1 MELDLS
7 IMLILIVSGVI
18 VGAINTLA
26 GGGSVVTVTMFT
38 ALGLP
43 ITIANGT
50 NRIAVFLQNFTATIS
65 FLRQGAFNIR
75 HGLLLSVPVII
86 GNIAGSL
93 VATQINDSIF
103 KICFGVILVIILF
116 YLIFDSRIKIK
127 EGHNLD
133 IKPWHYILFLGI
145 GFYGGYI
152 YIGIGYLILAI
163 TLWAMRM
170 DIMTA
175 NAIKNFVIFV
185 ATPFSLAVFIINGQ
199 IDYLFGIPHGVG
211 NIIGSFLACIGSLLY
226 FSSYQSVVP
235 TSGAMPGLK
244 AFVAAVFGGI
254 GSIPGAMIGGIL
266 IGVIEILGRAY
277 ISPQLADAIVFAVL
291 ILVLMIKPTG
301 ILGKKINEKV

>member
-1 MELDLS
+1 LLLLSCEIGKVMELDLG
-7 IMLILIVSGVI
+7 ITLILVVSGII

-50 NRIAVFLQNFTATIS
+50 NRIAVFLQNFTATIT
-65 FLRQGAFNIR
+65 FLRKGAFNLK

-93 VATQINDSIF
+93 VATHINDSIF
-103 KICFGVILVIILF
+103 KICFGVILVIILL

-133 IKPWHYILFLGI
+133 IKPWHYLLFLGI

-185 ATPFSLAVFIINGQ
+185 ATPFSLAVFMINGQ

-211 NIIGSFLACIGSLLY
+211 NIIGSFLASHYAAHLGKGFI
-226 FSSYQSVVP
+226 
-235 TSGAMPGLK
+235 K
-244 AFVAAVFGGI
+244 AFT
-254 GSIPGAMIGGIL
+254 L
-266 IGVIEILGRAY
+266 II
-277 ISPQLADAIVFAVL
+277 VL
-291 ILVLMIKPTG
+291 ICFADLVGLISLHDIFAGMMATVC
-301 ILGKKINEKV
+301 E

>member
-1 MELDLS
+1 MELDLC
-7 IMLILIVSGVI
+7 ITIILIVSGVI

-50 NRIAVFLQNFTATIS
+50 NRIAVFLQNLTATIN
-65 FLRQGAFNIR
+65 FLRKGVFNLK
-75 HGLLLSVPVII
+75 HGLLLSIPVII
-86 GNIAGSL
+86 GNVVGSL
-93 VATQINDSIF
+93 VATKIDDRIF
-103 KICFGVILVIILF
+103 RICFGVILVIILI

-127 EGHNLD
+127 EGHNLE
-133 IKPWHYILFLGI
+133 IKPWHYLLFLGI

-185 ATPFSLAVFIINGQ
+185 ATPFSLAVFVINGQ
-199 IDYLFGIPHGVG
+199 IDYLFGIPHGIG
-211 NIIGSFLACIGSLLY
+211 NIIGSYLASHYASHLGK
-226 FSSYQSVVP
+226 
-235 TSGAMPGLK
+235 G
-244 AFVAAVFGGI
+244 
-254 GSIPGAMIGGIL
+254 MIKGFTL
-266 IGVIEILGRAY
+266 VI
-277 ISPQLADAIVFAVL
+277 VL
-291 ILVLMIKPTG
+291 ICFADLLGIISLHDIFAQLMTRVC
-301 ILGKKINEKV
+301 E

>member
-1 MELDLS
+1 MLFLSCEIGKVMELDLS
-7 IMLILIVSGVI
+7 ITLILIVSGII

-50 NRIAVFLQNFTATIS
+50 NRIAVFLQNFTATIT
-65 FLRQGAFNIR
+65 FLRKGAFNLKQ
-75 HGLLLSVPVII
+75 GLMLSVPVIL

-93 VATQINDSIF
+93 VATHINDNIF
-103 KICFGVILVIILF
+103 KICFGVILVIILL

-133 IKPWHYILFLGI
+133 IKPWHYLLFLGI

-211 NIIGSFLACIGSLLY
+211 NIIGSFLASHYAAHLGKGFI
-226 FSSYQSVVP
+226 
-235 TSGAMPGLK
+235 K
-244 AFVAAVFGGI
+244 AFT
-254 GSIPGAMIGGIL
+254 L
-266 IGVIEILGRAY
+266 II
-277 ISPQLADAIVFAVL
+277 VL
-291 ILVLMIKPTG
+291 ICFADLVGLLSLHDIFAQMMTTVC
-301 ILGKKINEKV
+301 E

>member
-1 MELDLS
+1 MLFLSCEIGKVMELDLS
-7 IMLILIVSGVI
+7 ITLILIVSGII

-38 ALGLP
+38 ALGLL

-50 NRIAVFLQNFTATIS
+50 NRIAVFLQNFTATIT
-65 FLRQGAFNIR
+65 FLRKGAFNLKQ
-75 HGLLLSVPVII
+75 GLMLSVPVIL

-93 VATQINDSIF
+93 VATHINDNIF
-103 KICFGVILVIILF
+103 KICFGIILVIILL

-133 IKPWHYILFLGI
+133 IKPWHYLLFLGI

-211 NIIGSFLACIGSLLY
+211 NIIGSFLASHYAAHLGKGFI
-226 FSSYQSVVP
+226 
-235 TSGAMPGLK
+235 K
-244 AFVAAVFGGI
+244 AFT
-254 GSIPGAMIGGIL
+254 L
-266 IGVIEILGRAY
+266 II
-277 ISPQLADAIVFAVL
+277 VL
-291 ILVLMIKPTG
+291 ICFADLVGLLSLHDIFAQMMTTVC
-301 ILGKKINEKV
+301 E

>member
-1 MELDLS
+1 MLLLSCEIGKVMELDLS
-7 IMLILIVSGVI
+7 ITLILVISGII

-50 NRIAVFLQNFTATIS
+50 NRIAVFLQNFTATIT
-65 FLRQGAFNIR
+65 FLRKGAFNLK
-75 HGLLLSVPVII
+75 HGLLLSVPVIV

-93 VATQINDSIF
+93 VATHINDSVF
-103 KICFGVILVIILF
+103 KLCFGVILVIILL

-133 IKPWHYILFLGI
+133 IKPWHYLLFLGI

-211 NIIGSFLACIGSLLY
+211 NIIGSFLASHYAAHLGKGFI
-226 FSSYQSVVP
+226 
-235 TSGAMPGLK
+235 K
-244 AFVAAVFGGI
+244 AFT
-254 GSIPGAMIGGIL
+254 L
-266 IGVIEILGRAY
+266 II
-277 ISPQLADAIVFAVL
+277 VL
-291 ILVLMIKPTG
+291 ICFADLVGLISLHDIFAGMMTTVC
-301 ILGKKINEKV
+301 E

>member
-1 MELDLS
+1 MLFLSCEIGKVMELDLS
-7 IMLILIVSGVI
+7 ITLILIVSGII

-50 NRIAVFLQNFTATIS
+50 NRIAVFLQNFTATIT
-65 FLRQGAFNIR
+65 FLRKGAFNLKQ
-75 HGLLLSVPVII
+75 GLMLSVPVIL

-93 VATQINDSIF
+93 VATHINDSLF
-103 KICFGVILVIILF
+103 KICFGVILVIILL

-127 EGHNLD
+127 EGHNLE
-133 IKPWHYILFLGI
+133 IKPWHYLLFLGI

-211 NIIGSFLACIGSLLY
+211 NIIGSFLASHYAAHLGKGFI
-226 FSSYQSVVP
+226 
-235 TSGAMPGLK
+235 K
-244 AFVAAVFGGI
+244 AFT
-254 GSIPGAMIGGIL
+254 L
-266 IGVIEILGRAY
+266 II
-277 ISPQLADAIVFAVL
+277 VL
-291 ILVLMIKPTG
+291 ICFADLVGLLSLHDIFAQMMTTVC
-301 ILGKKINEKV
+301 E

>member
-1 MELDLS
+1 LLLLSCEIGKVMELDLS
-7 IMLILIVSGVI
+7 ITLILVISGII

-50 NRIAVFLQNFTATIS
+50 NRIAVFLQNFTATIT
-65 FLRQGAFNIR
+65 FLRKGAFNLK

-93 VATQINDSIF
+93 VATHINDSVF
-103 KICFGVILVIILF
+103 KICFGVILVIILL

-133 IKPWHYILFLGI
+133 IKPWHYLLFLGI

-211 NIIGSFLACIGSLLY
+211 NIIGSFLASHYAAHLGKGFI
-226 FSSYQSVVP
+226 
-235 TSGAMPGLK
+235 K
-244 AFVAAVFGGI
+244 AFT
-254 GSIPGAMIGGIL
+254 L
-266 IGVIEILGRAY
+266 II
-277 ISPQLADAIVFAVL
+277 VL
-291 ILVLMIKPTG
+291 ICFADLVGLLSLHDIFAQMMTTVC
-301 ILGKKINEKV
+301 E

>member
-1 MELDLS
+1 MKTLQLSEIFAIFEIFIRKSMELDLG
-7 IMLILIVSGVI
+7 ITIILIVSGII

-50 NRIAVFLQNFTATIS
+50 NRIAVFLQNFTATIN
-65 FLRQGAFNIR
+65 FLRKRTFDLKQ
-75 HGLLLSVPVII
+75 GLLLSVPVII
-86 GNIAGSL
+86 GNIVGSL
-93 VATQINDSIF
+93 VATNIDDRVF
-103 KICFGVILVIILF
+103 KICFGVILVVILL
-116 YLIFDSRIKIK
+116 YLIFDNYIKIK
-127 EGHNLD
+127 EGHNFS
-133 IKPWHYILFLGI
+133 IKPWHYLLFLGI

-211 NIIGSFLACIGSLLY
+211 NIIGSFLASHYASHLGKRFIKI
-226 FSSYQSVVP
+226 F
-235 TSGAMPGLK
+235 T
-244 AFVAAVFGGI
+244 
-254 GSIPGAMIGGIL
+254 L
-266 IGVIEILGRAY
+266 II
-277 ISPQLADAIVFAVL
+277 VL
-291 ILVLMIKPTG
+291 ICFADLVGLLSLHNIFENMMTTVCK
-301 ILGKKINEKV
+301 

>member
-7 IMLILIVSGVI
+7 ITLILVVSGI
-18 VGAINTLA
+18 LVGAINTLA

-50 NRIAVFLQNFTATIS
+50 NRIAVFLQNFTATIT
-65 FLRQGAFNIR
+65 FLRKGAFNLK

-86 GNIAGSL
+86 GNVAGSL
-93 VATQINDSIF
+93 VATHINDSVF
-103 KICFGVILVIILF
+103 KICFGVILVVILL

-133 IKPWHYILFLGI
+133 IKPWHYLLFLGI

-185 ATPFSLAVFIINGQ
+185 ATPFSLAVFMINGQ

-211 NIIGSFLACIGSLLY
+211 NIIGSFLASHYAAHLGKGFI
-226 FSSYQSVVP
+226 
-235 TSGAMPGLK
+235 K
-244 AFVAAVFGGI
+244 AFT
-254 GSIPGAMIGGIL
+254 L
-266 IGVIEILGRAY
+266 II
-277 ISPQLADAIVFAVL
+277 VL
-291 ILVLMIKPTG
+291 ICFADLVGLISLHDIFAGMMTTVC
-301 ILGKKINEKV
+301 E

>member
-1 MELDLS
+1 MLLLSCEIGKVMELDLS
-7 IMLILIVSGVI
+7 ITLILVISGII

-50 NRIAVFLQNFTATIS
+50 NRIAVFLQNFTATIT
-65 FLRQGAFNIR
+65 FLRKGAFNLK

-93 VATQINDSIF
+93 VATHINDSVF
-103 KICFGVILVIILF
+103 KICFGVILVIILL

-133 IKPWHYILFLGI
+133 IKPWHYLLFLGI

-211 NIIGSFLACIGSLLY
+211 NIIGSFLASHYAAHLGKGFI
-226 FSSYQSVVP
+226 
-235 TSGAMPGLK
+235 K
-244 AFVAAVFGGI
+244 AFT
-254 GSIPGAMIGGIL
+254 L
-266 IGVIEILGRAY
+266 II
-277 ISPQLADAIVFAVL
+277 VL
-291 ILVLMIKPTG
+291 ICFADLVGLLSLHDIFAQMMTTVC
-301 ILGKKINEKV
+301 E

>member
-7 IMLILIVSGVI
+7 ITIILIVSGVI

-50 NRIAVFLQNFTATIS
+50 NRIAVFLQNLTATIN
-65 FLRQGAFNIR
+65 FLRKGVFNLK
-75 HGLLLSVPVII
+75 HGLLLSIPVII
-86 GNIAGSL
+86 GNVVGSL
-93 VATQINDSIF
+93 VATKIDDRIF
-103 KICFGVILVIILF
+103 RICFGVILVIILI

-127 EGHNLD
+127 EGHNLE
-133 IKPWHYILFLGI
+133 IKPWHYLLFLGI

-163 TLWAMRM
+163 TLWATRM

-185 ATPFSLAVFIINGQ
+185 ATPFSLAVFVINGQ
-199 IDYLFGIPHGVG
+199 IDYLFGIPHGIG
-211 NIIGSFLACIGSLLY
+211 NIIGSYLASHYASHLGK
-226 FSSYQSVVP
+226 
-235 TSGAMPGLK
+235 G
-244 AFVAAVFGGI
+244 
-254 GSIPGAMIGGIL
+254 MIKGFTL
-266 IGVIEILGRAY
+266 VI
-277 ISPQLADAIVFAVL
+277 VL
-291 ILVLMIKPTG
+291 ICFADLLGIISLHDIFAQLMTRVC
-301 ILGKKINEKV
+301 E

>member
-1 MELDLS
+1 MELNLDLS
-7 IMLILIVSGVI
+7 ITIILVVSGII

-50 NRIAVFLQNFTATIS
+50 NRIAVFFQNFTATIN
-65 FLRQGAFNIR
+65 FIRRGAFNLR
-75 HGLLLSVPVII
+75 HGLLLSIPVII

-93 VATQINDSIF
+93 VATHINDSVF
-103 KICFGVILVIILF
+103 RICFGVILVIILL
-116 YLIFDSRIKIK
+116 YLIFDRYIKIK
-127 EGHNLD
+127 EGSNID
-133 IKPWHYILFLGI
+133 IKPWHYLLFLGI

-185 ATPFSLAVFIINGQ
+185 ATPFSLAVFMINGQ

-211 NIIGSFLACIGSLLY
+211 NIIGSYLASHYAVYLGKGFI
-226 FSSYQSVVP
+226 
-235 TSGAMPGLK
+235 K
-244 AFVAAVFGGI
+244 AFTLIIVIICFAD
-254 GSIPGAMIGGIL
+254 L
-266 IGVIEILGRAY
+266 IGVISLHDL
-277 ISPQLADAIVFAVL
+277 LANMMTTVC
-291 ILVLMIKPTG
+291 
-301 ILGKKINEKV
+301 N

>member
-1 MELDLS
+1 MELDLG
-7 IMLILIVSGVI
+7 ITLILVVSGII

-50 NRIAVFLQNFTATIS
+50 NRIAVFLQNFTATIT
-65 FLRQGAFNIR
+65 FLRKGAFNLK

-93 VATQINDSIF
+93 VATHINDSIF
-103 KICFGVILVIILF
+103 KICFGVILVIILL

-133 IKPWHYILFLGI
+133 IKPWHYLLFLGI

-185 ATPFSLAVFIINGQ
+185 ATPFSLAVFMINGQ

-211 NIIGSFLACIGSLLY
+211 NIIGSFLASHYAAHLGKGFI
-226 FSSYQSVVP
+226 
-235 TSGAMPGLK
+235 K
-244 AFVAAVFGGI
+244 AFT
-254 GSIPGAMIGGIL
+254 L
-266 IGVIEILGRAY
+266 II
-277 ISPQLADAIVFAVL
+277 VL
-291 ILVLMIKPTG
+291 ICFADLVGLISLYDIFAGMMATVC
-301 ILGKKINEKV
+301 E

>member
-1 MELDLS
+1 MLLLSCEIGKVMELDLS
-7 IMLILIVSGVI
+7 ITLILVISGII

-50 NRIAVFLQNFTATIS
+50 NRIAVFLQNFTATIT
-65 FLRQGAFNIR
+65 FLRKGAFNLK
-75 HGLLLSVPVII
+75 HGLLLSVPVIV

-93 VATQINDSIF
+93 VATHINDSVF
-103 KICFGVILVIILF
+103 KICFGVILVIILL

-133 IKPWHYILFLGI
+133 IKPWHYLLFLGI

-211 NIIGSFLACIGSLLY
+211 NIIGSFLASHYAAHLGKGFI
-226 FSSYQSVVP
+226 
-235 TSGAMPGLK
+235 K
-244 AFVAAVFGGI
+244 AFT
-254 GSIPGAMIGGIL
+254 L
-266 IGVIEILGRAY
+266 II
-277 ISPQLADAIVFAVL
+277 VL
-291 ILVLMIKPTG
+291 ICFADLVGLLSLHDIFAQMMTTVC
-301 ILGKKINEKV
+301 E

>member
-1 MELDLS
+1 MLLLSCEIGKVMELDLG
-7 IMLILIVSGVI
+7 ITLILVVSGII

-50 NRIAVFLQNFTATIS
+50 NRIAVFLQNFTATIT
-65 FLRQGAFNIR
+65 FLRKGAFNLK

-93 VATQINDSIF
+93 VATHINDSIF
-103 KICFGVILVIILF
+103 KICFGVILVIILL

-133 IKPWHYILFLGI
+133 IKPWHYLLFLGI

-185 ATPFSLAVFIINGQ
+185 ATPFSLAVFMINGQ

-211 NIIGSFLACIGSLLY
+211 NIIGSFLASHYAAHLGKGFI
-226 FSSYQSVVP
+226 
-235 TSGAMPGLK
+235 K
-244 AFVAAVFGGI
+244 AFT
-254 GSIPGAMIGGIL
+254 L
-266 IGVIEILGRAY
+266 II
-277 ISPQLADAIVFAVL
+277 VL
-291 ILVLMIKPTG
+291 ICFADLVGLISLHDIFAGMMATVC
-301 ILGKKINEKV
+301 E

>member
-1 MELDLS
+1 MLLLSCEIGKVMELDLG
-7 IMLILIVSGVI
+7 ITLILVISGII

-50 NRIAVFLQNFTATIS
+50 NRIAVFLQNFTATIT
-65 FLRQGAFNIR
+65 FLRKGTFNLK

-93 VATQINDSIF
+93 VATHINDSIF
-103 KICFGVILVIILF
+103 KICFGVILVIILL

-133 IKPWHYILFLGI
+133 IKPWHYLLFLGI

-185 ATPFSLAVFIINGQ
+185 ATPFSLAVFMINGQ

-211 NIIGSFLACIGSLLY
+211 NIIGSFLASHYAAHLGKGFI
-226 FSSYQSVVP
+226 
-235 TSGAMPGLK
+235 K
-244 AFVAAVFGGI
+244 AFT
-254 GSIPGAMIGGIL
+254 L
-266 IGVIEILGRAY
+266 II
-277 ISPQLADAIVFAVL
+277 VL
-291 ILVLMIKPTG
+291 ICFADLVGLISLHDIFAGMMATVC
-301 ILGKKINEKV
+301 E

>member
-7 IMLILIVSGVI
+7 ITIILIVSGII

-50 NRIAVFLQNFTATIS
+50 NRIAVFLQNLTATIT
-65 FLRQGAFNIR
+65 FLRKGAFNLK

-93 VATQINDSIF
+93 VATHIDDRIF
-103 KICFGVILVIILF
+103 KICFGVILVIILL
-116 YLIFDSRIKIK
+116 YLIFDSYIKIK

-133 IKPWHYILFLGI
+133 IKPWHYLLFLGI

-211 NIIGSFLACIGSLLY
+211 NIIGSFLASHYASHLGKGFI
-226 FSSYQSVVP
+226 
-235 TSGAMPGLK
+235 K
-244 AFVAAVFGGI
+244 AFT
-254 GSIPGAMIGGIL
+254 L
-266 IGVIEILGRAY
+266 II
-277 ISPQLADAIVFAVL
+277 VL
-291 ILVLMIKPTG
+291 ICFADLVGLLSLHDIFEQMMTTVC
-301 ILGKKINEKV
+301 E

>member
-1 MELDLS
+1 MLLLSCEIGKVMELDLS
-7 IMLILIVSGVI
+7 ITLILVISGII

-50 NRIAVFLQNFTATIS
+50 NRIAVFLQNFTATIT
-65 FLRQGAFNIR
+65 FLRKGVFNLK
-75 HGLLLSVPVII
+75 HGLLLSVPVIV

-93 VATQINDSIF
+93 VATHINDSVF
-103 KICFGVILVIILF
+103 KICFGVILVIILL

-133 IKPWHYILFLGI
+133 IKPWHYLLFLGI

-211 NIIGSFLACIGSLLY
+211 NIIGSFLASHYAAHLGKGFI
-226 FSSYQSVVP
+226 
-235 TSGAMPGLK
+235 K
-244 AFVAAVFGGI
+244 AFT
-254 GSIPGAMIGGIL
+254 L
-266 IGVIEILGRAY
+266 II
-277 ISPQLADAIVFAVL
+277 VL
-291 ILVLMIKPTG
+291 ICFADLVGLISLHDIFAGMMTTVC
-301 ILGKKINEKV
+301 E

>member
-1 MELDLS
+1 MLFLSCEIGKVMELDLS
-7 IMLILIVSGVI
+7 ITLILIVSGII

-50 NRIAVFLQNFTATIS
+50 NRIAVFLQNFTATIT
-65 FLRQGAFNIR
+65 FLRKGAFNLKQ
-75 HGLLLSVPVII
+75 GLMLSVPVIL

-93 VATQINDSIF
+93 VATHINDSLF
-103 KICFGVILVIILF
+103 KICFGVILVIILL

-133 IKPWHYILFLGI
+133 IKPWHYLLFLGI

-211 NIIGSFLACIGSLLY
+211 NIIGSFLASHYAAHLGKGFI
-226 FSSYQSVVP
+226 
-235 TSGAMPGLK
+235 K
-244 AFVAAVFGGI
+244 AFT
-254 GSIPGAMIGGIL
+254 L
-266 IGVIEILGRAY
+266 II
-277 ISPQLADAIVFAVL
+277 VL
-291 ILVLMIKPTG
+291 ICFADLVGLLSLHDIFAQMMTTVC
-301 ILGKKINEKV
+301 E

>member
-1 MELDLS
+1 MLFLSCEIGKVMELDLS
-7 IMLILIVSGVI
+7 ITLILIVSGII

-50 NRIAVFLQNFTATIS
+50 NRIAVFLQNFTATIT
-65 FLRQGAFNIR
+65 FLRKGAFNLKQ
-75 HGLLLSVPVII
+75 GLMLSVPVIL

-93 VATQINDSIF
+93 VATHINDNIF
-103 KICFGVILVIILF
+103 KICFGIILVIILL

-133 IKPWHYILFLGI
+133 IKPWHYLLFLGI

-211 NIIGSFLACIGSLLY
+211 NIIGSFLASHYAAHLGKGFI
-226 FSSYQSVVP
+226 
-235 TSGAMPGLK
+235 K
-244 AFVAAVFGGI
+244 AFT
-254 GSIPGAMIGGIL
+254 L
-266 IGVIEILGRAY
+266 II
-277 ISPQLADAIVFAVL
+277 VL
-291 ILVLMIKPTG
+291 ICFADLVGLLSLHDIFAQMMTTVC
-301 ILGKKINEKV
+301 E

>member
-1 MELDLS
+1 MLLLSCEIGKVMELDLG
-7 IMLILIVSGVI
+7 ITLILVISGII

-50 NRIAVFLQNFTATIS
+50 NRIAVFLQNFTATIT
-65 FLRQGAFNIR
+65 FLRKGAFNLK

-93 VATQINDSIF
+93 VATHINDSIF
-103 KICFGVILVIILF
+103 KICFGVILVIILL

-133 IKPWHYILFLGI
+133 IKPWHYLLFLGI

-185 ATPFSLAVFIINGQ
+185 ATPFSLAVFMINGQ

-211 NIIGSFLACIGSLLY
+211 NIIGSFLASHYAAHLGKGFI
-226 FSSYQSVVP
+226 
-235 TSGAMPGLK
+235 K
-244 AFVAAVFGGI
+244 AFT
-254 GSIPGAMIGGIL
+254 L
-266 IGVIEILGRAY
+266 II
-277 ISPQLADAIVFAVL
+277 VL
-291 ILVLMIKPTG
+291 ICFADLVGLISLHDIFAGMMATVC
-301 ILGKKINEKV
+301 E